1 MKIGIDARL
10 WNESGVGRYI
20 RNLVINLG
28 KIDKKNSYVLFV
40 REIDRE
46 EVQGRVGENFTIV
59 SFNSRWHSVSEQI
72 NFPKVIEKQKVDLM
86 HFPYYSMPV
95 FYRSPYV
102 LTIHDLILHHFPTGK
117 ASTLPF
123 WLYGFKMLSYRFVI
137 NNAAWNAKKV
147 IAVSNFT
154 KDDVIDHLRV
164 HKRDV
169 EVIYEGADDFKTSSS
184 EKVEYKNYFLYVG
197 NVYPHKNA
205 ERLIKAFE
213 IFLRKHPDYNLVF
226 AGRNDVFYE
235 RLRKSNKKLV
245 NSGKIFFDYD
255 SGDEKIVA
263 LYQNAIALI
272 RPSLME
278 GFSLPPLEAMESSCL
293 VLGSDISVHREIF
306 GDSMIYFEPKDIPG
320 IAAKMEKLINMNEKS
335 RKELIEK
342 GLRTATKFSWEKTAR
357 QTLAVYESS
366 TSTDSV

>member
-20 RNLVINLG
+20 RNLVINLD
-28 KIDKKNSYVLFV
+28 KIDEKNSYVLFI
-40 REIDRE
+40 RETDRE
-46 EVQGRVGENFTIV
+46 EVQSRVGENFTIV
-59 SFNSRWHSVSEQI
+59 SFNSKWHSLSEQI
-72 NFPKVIEKQKVDLM
+72 NFPKIIEKQKVDLM
-86 HFPYYSMPV
+86 HFPYYSMPA

-123 WLYGFKMLSYRFVI
+123 WLYGFKMLSYKFVI

-147 IAVSNFT
+147 ITVSNFT
-154 KDDVIDHLRV
+154 KNDVIDHLRV
-164 HKRDV
+164 HKRNV
-169 EVIYEGADDFKTSSS
+169 EVIYEAANDFKISSN
-184 EKVEYKNYFLYVG
+184 EKVEYENYFLYVG

-226 AGRNDVFYE
+226 AGRKDVFYE
-235 RLRKSNKKLV
+235 RLKKSNKKLI
-245 NSGKIFFDYD
+245 NNGKLFFDYD
-255 SGDEKIVA
+255 AGDKELAA
-263 LYQNAIALI
+263 LYKNAIALV

-278 GFSLPPLEAMESSCL
+278 GFSLPPLEAMESKCL
-293 VLGSDISVHREIF
+293 VLGSDIEVHREIF
-306 GDSMIYFEPKDIPG
+306 GDSMIYFEPKDISG
-320 IAAKMEKLINMNEKS
+320 IVGKMEKIINMNETTK
-335 RKELIEK
+335 KALIEK
-342 GLRTATKFSWEKTAR
+342 GLRIASKFSWEETAR

-366 TSTDSV
+366 LSL